1 MTESNKTGQQ
11 VSSRTAIWRRRI
23 AILITGVTAV
33 VIIYALIG
41 FWLAPYL
48 IARYVPPYAAEQL
61 HLQVRFG
68 KIRLNPFLFT
78 FEARDISLRQGGD
91 APLLTLK
98 RIFIDFE
105 PKALFHR
112 VWSFA
117 DLELEGLMLNLVI
130 GKDGSLNLARLADA
144 LAQSEGRPQNRDKG
158 AVPRLFL
165 KHLALSGGAV
175 YLADR
180 SGLRQVSAKISP
192 VTLELKDISTLPEHS
207 GAYALSATLPSGGAL
222 RWQGNLSLEPI
233 KANGVVELKDFKL
246 AVIWNF
252 LHDRL
257 DMAEPAGAV
266 QLSAGYA
273 FAYNNGKTKLQVN
286 PLNLTV
292 RAVSLA
298 RKAAVQPFAQVEDI
312 KVSGGRLD
320 LMRHQLVFPVIAI
333 NGVMVT
339 ARVDKNGLGNWQG
352 LVNPAPEPHVS
363 RSMPAVS
370 APAVQNSAP
379 WRIGIGRIDAAGL
392 DVRYSDASR
401 TAPVKLS
408 LNLSNLSLADGGIDL
423 GRQETAIRSLALTD
437 GEIIFERGSPDFIR
451 ASGETSAAQ
460 AMSEEDTAKKNE
472 RPVHDR
478 PWRFALNRLSMTGF
492 HIGFVDH
499 AVNPALACDLT
510 GLRAEVKDFGDN
522 GGRPVTFDIQSQ
534 VRQGGLA
541 SLTGSF
547 LQPGG
552 RIDARVMLS
561 HLNLKPLQPLVAQHT
576 ALTLVSGDLSA
587 NTHLSL
593 VTGGLRPSVTVKGE
607 ARIGRLLLNEADT
620 GGRLLS
626 WKELAARGLDFSL
639 NPDHLA
645 INEVR
650 VLEPG
655 AKITIFKDKSL
666 NLSKVI
672 RPKNETHAAVQP
684 DKQSARSETAGAD
697 KHQFPVAVKRIRIEN
712 GVIDFADLSL
722 VLPFAARIEEFR
734 GAASGISTE
743 PASRTSLGFEGRVGE
758 FGQAKVAGSLIPS
771 DPRRFTDISVI
782 FRNVVMPPL
791 SPYSATFA
799 GRKIASGKL
808 NLDLEYKI
816 KNSEMLGEN
825 KVVLQDF
832 TLGERVKS
840 PGAMDLPLD
849 LAVALLTDNEGKI
862 DIAVPIRGDLD
873 HPEFSYGRII
883 RQALFN
889 LLSKIV
895 TSPFRAI
902 AGLFGGND
910 QNLDAVMFEPG
921 RSDIAPPE
929 QEKLKNVAKALAK
942 RKQLVI
948 IVHGGFDPGLDGTAI
963 KSAHLRRAIAQKMG
977 VRLQRDEDPGPVA
990 YNNADNQRYLELLA
1004 GDKVLAT
1011 FQGEYEGATGRKA
1024 RRVNPALALIG
1035 KASEDS
1041 DFYQALFEYLV
1052 KTAPLPQT
1060 ELQALAE
1067 QRRAAIIQEL
1077 TARDGADPVRITAGA
1092 ISQTEGHDKT
1102 VPSKLEVGVY

>member
-1 MTESNKTGQQ
+1 MTVDNKTALQISTRQ
-11 VSSRTAIWRRRI
+11 LVLRRLG
-23 AILITGVTAV
+23 ILTIVITVALAM
-33 VIIYALIG
+33 YAMAG
-41 FWLAPYL
+41 FWLAPYI
-48 IARYVPPYAAEQL
+48 IAHYLPPYAAERL
-61 HLQVRFG
+61 HVQIRLG

-91 APLLTLK
+91 VPLLTLK
-98 RIFIDFE
+98 RIFIEFE

-117 DLELEGLMLNLVI
+117 DLELEGPMLNLVI
-130 GKDGSLNLARLADA
+130 GKDGRMNLARLANA
-144 LAQSEGRPQNRDKG
+144 LAQSGSRPQNRDKG
-158 AVPRLFL
+158 AVLRLVL
-165 KHLALSGGAV
+165 KHMALFSGAV
-175 YLADR
+175 HLADR
-180 SGLRQVSAKISP
+180 SGLRQVSFKIAP

-207 GAYALSATLPSGGAL
+207 GVYALSATLPSGGAL
-222 RWQGNLSLEPI
+222 RWHGNLSLEPI
-233 KANGVVELKDFKL
+233 AANGVVELKDFKL

-252 LHDRL
+252 LHGRL
-257 DMAEPAGAV
+257 NIAEPGGVA
-266 QLSAGYA
+266 QFLAGYA
-273 FAYNNGKTKLQVN
+273 FAYNNGKTVLQVN
-286 PLNLTV
+286 PINLTV
-292 RAVSLA
+292 RAVSLTG
-298 RKAAVQPFAQVEDI
+298 KTAVQPVAQVEDI
-312 KVSGGRLD
+312 KVSDGRFD

-339 ARVDKNGLGNWQG
+339 ARVDKNGLGNWEG
-352 LVNPAPEPHVS
+352 LVNPAPESHAS
-363 RSMPAVS
+363 KSMPAASV
-370 APAVQNSAP
+370 PVKQNSTP
-379 WRIGIGRIDAAGL
+379 WRISIGRIDVTGL

-408 LNLSNLSLADGGIDL
+408 LNLSKLSLADGEIDL
-423 GRQETAIRSLALTD
+423 GQQETGIKSLALTD
-437 GEIIFERGSPDFIR
+437 GEIIFERGFPDFIR
-451 ASGETSAAQ
+451 TSGKASVTQ
-460 AMSEEDTAKKNE
+460 VVSEEDTAKKDE
-472 RPVHDR
+472 PPVHDR
-478 PWRFALNRLSMTGF
+478 PWRFALNRLSMAGF

-499 AVNPALACDLT
+499 AVNPALVCDLI
-510 GLRAEVKDFGDN
+510 GLQAEVKDFGDN
-522 GGRPVTFDIQSQ
+522 GGMPVTFDIQSQ
-534 VRQGGLA
+534 VRQGGLVNL
-541 SLTGSF
+541 SGSF

-552 RIDARVMLS
+552 RIDAQVMLS
-561 HLNLKPLQPLVAQHT
+561 HLNLKLLQPLVVQHT

-587 NTHLSL
+587 NMHLSL

-607 ARIGRLLLNEADT
+607 ANIGRLLLNEADT
-620 GGRLLS
+620 GGHLLS
-626 WKELAARGLDFSL
+626 WKELAVKGLDFSL

-655 AKITIFKDKSL
+655 AKIIIFKDKSL

-672 RPKNETHAAVQP
+672 RPTNEIHAAVQP
-684 DKQSARSETAGAD
+684 DKQSARPETGGVD
-697 KHQFPVAVKRIRIEN
+697 RHQFPVAVKRIGIEN

-722 VLPFAARIEEFR
+722 VLPFATRIEQFK
-734 GAASGISTE
+734 GAASGVSIE
-743 PASRTSLGFEGRVGE
+743 PASRVLFGFEGRVGE
-758 FGQAKVAGSLIPS
+758 FGQAKVTGSLIPS

-816 KNSEMLGEN
+816 KNSEMLGKN

-862 DIAVPIRGDLD
+862 DIAVPVRGDLD

-942 RKQLVI
+942 RKQLVL
-948 IVHGGFDPGLDGTAI
+948 IVHGGFDPEMDGTAI
-963 KSAHLRRAIAQKMG
+963 KSAHLRRAMAQKMG
-977 VRLQRDEDPGPVA
+977 VRLEKDEDPGPVA
-990 YNNADNQRYLELLA
+990 YDNAGTQRSLELLA
-1004 GDKVLAT
+1004 GDKVLAA
-1011 FQGEYEGATGRKA
+1011 FQAEYEGATGRKA
-1024 RRVNPALALIG
+1024 RRVNPAFALIG
-1035 KASEDS
+1035 KASKDTA
-1041 DFYQALFEYLV
+1041 FYQALFEYLV
-1052 KTAPLPQT
+1052 KTTALPQT
-1060 ELQALAE
+1060 ELQTLAE
-1067 QRRAAIIQEL
+1067 KRSTAVMQEL
-1077 TARDGADPVRITAGA
+1077 AARGGVDPSRITAGD
-1092 ISQTEGHDKT
+1092 ILQTKGHDKE
-1102 VPSKLEVGVY
+1102 VPVKLELVAR